1 MPQERIIAM
10 NADTTAA
17 VLNDTDLNDKA
28 IAEIKKTFN
37 SAHREDMLIKL
48 YNDGKK
54 EAFSVN
60 IDVKLLKKVIGLANM
75 ATDTI
80 RLYIKNESVIVIDV
94 IDTDKTYGFSFIIA
108 PKVDMVDMDNHTG
121 FEG

>member
-17 VLNDTDLNDKA
+17 VLNNTDLNDKA
-28 IAEIKKTFN
+28 IAEIKKTFE
-37 SAHREDMLIKL
+37 SAVRDEDRLIKL

-60 IDVKLLKKVIGLANM
+60 TDVKLLKKVIDLANK
-75 ATDTI
+75 AKSDTI
-80 RLYIKNESVIVIDV
+80 RLYFKNESVLVIDV
-94 IDTDKTYGFSFIIA
+94 IDTYKAYGFSFVIA
-108 PKVDMVDMDNHTG
+108 PKVNMDNQIG

>member
-60 IDVKLLKKVIGLANM
+60 TDVKLLKKVIDLANK
-75 ATDTI
+75 AKSDTI
-80 RLYIKNESVIVIDV
+80 RLYVKNESFIVIDV
-94 IDTDKTYGFSFIIA
+94 IDTDKTYGFSFVIA
-108 PKVDMVDMDNHTG
+108 PKVDMDNKTG